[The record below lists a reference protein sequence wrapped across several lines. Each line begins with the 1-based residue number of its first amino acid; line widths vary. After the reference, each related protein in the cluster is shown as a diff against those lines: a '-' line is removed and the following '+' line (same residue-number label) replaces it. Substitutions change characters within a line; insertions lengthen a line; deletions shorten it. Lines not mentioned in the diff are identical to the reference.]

1 VISLMMGL
9 VPVAMGLT
17 LKEGYDPMEL
27 PEGVTVEE
35 KDVEMVDGKRGREIP
50 LRVYYD
56 AKATKALP
64 VVLFSHGLG
73 GSRENNG
80 YVGRHWAARGYV
92 VVAMQHAGSD
102 EAVWKEAKGGGRFAK
117 LKEAANVENALA
129 RFADVTAVLDQLEK
143 WEGEEGHWLH
153 GKMDLTRV
161 GMSGHSF
168 GAVTTQAV
176 SGQGGFPGGA
186 KYTEGRIDA
195 ALAMSPSLPAW
206 GTPEAAFGKVKIP
219 WMLMTGTKDS
229 SSIGR
234 TTAEDRRKVYP
245 ALPPGGKYELVLNDG
260 EHMAFSDRTILGREH
275 RNLNH
280 HRAIIALS
288 TAFWDSYLK
297 NEAGAKGWLDG
308 QGAKGVLEEGDL
320 WERK

>member
-1 VISLMMGL
+1 MSLMLGL
-9 VPVAMGLT
+9 APVAMGLT
-17 LKEGYDPMEL
+17 MKERYDPMEL
-27 PEGVTVEE
+27 AEGVRVEE
-35 KDVEMVDGKRGREIP
+35 KDVEFVDGKRGREIP
-50 LRVYYD
+50 LRVYHD
-56 AKATKALP
+56 AKATTALP

-80 YVGRHWAARGYV
+80 YLGRHWAARGYV
-92 VVAMQHAGSD
+92 VVVMQHAGSD
-102 EAVWKEAKGGGRFAK
+102 EAVWKEAKGAERFTK
-117 LKEAANVENALA
+117 LKAAANLENALA

-143 WEGEEGHWLH
+143 WQGEKGHWLS

-176 SGQGGFPGGA
+176 SGQGGFQGGA
-186 KYTEGRIDA
+186 KYTDARIDA

-206 GTPEAAFGKVKIP
+206 GTPEAAFGKVKVP
-219 WMLMTGTKDS
+219 WMLMTGTEDS

-234 TTAEDRRKVYP
+234 TKPEDRQKVYP
-245 ALPPGGKYELVLNDG
+245 ALPPGGKYELVLKDA

-275 RNLNH
+275 RNPNH

-288 TAFWDSYLK
+288 TAFWDVYLK
-297 NEAGAKGWLDG
+297 NDSAAKGWLDG
-308 QGAKGVLEEGDL
+308 GGAKGVLEEGDG